1 MMEEK
6 KEELDLLFE
15 RNAAEQLSGV
25 DWGRLSAGISAR
37 VDEAA
42 RGRVSVIGLRR
53 PFEIAAG
60 LAAAAAVFVAV
71 MFAAYRPADVRSV
84 KEGSAMVRF
93 TRSKGAASVQIGRTK
108 GESPAM
114 VDFKGE
120 REVARCEVEIVDR
133 NGDLKRDEVRPA
145 WVIISVSEPV
155 LADNGVSRYDMDLI
169 CLF

>member
-1 MMEEK
+1 
-6 KEELDLLFE
+6 
-15 RNAAEQLSGV
+15 
-25 DWGRLSAGISAR
+25 

-53 PFEIAAG
+53 AFEIAAA
-60 LAAAAAVFVAV
+60 LAAAAVFVAV
-71 MFAAYRPADVRSV
+71 MFMAYRPADVQSV

-93 TRSKGAASVQIGRTK
+93 AGREGAASVQIGRAK

-120 REVARCEVEIVDR
+120 REVARCEIEIVDR

-145 WVIISVSEPV
+145 WVIISVAEPV

>member
-37 VDEAA
+37 VDEAE

-84 KEGSAMVRF
+84 KEGSA
-93 TRSKGAASVQIGRTK
+93 
-108 GESPAM
+108 
-114 VDFKGE
+114 
-120 REVARCEVEIVDR
+120 
-133 NGDLKRDEVRPA
+133 
-145 WVIISVSEPV
+145 
-155 LADNGVSRYDMDLI
+155 
-169 CLF
+169 